1 MTNSADFQDPNVR
14 DSQLSNFTQEKA
26 LNALNKAKSLVMAYW
41 HGETLASTKDVC
53 NFYSIDRDAL
63 QKILD
68 RHRAELNS
76 DGVRKLEGQ
85 ELRRARDILSLPPS
99 TAVATVWTP
108 RAILRIG
115 MLLQDNEIAKQV
127 RNVLLD
133 QVKQNP
139 NPQQLGLFDHEE
151 DESPHEPVSGVPTP
165 AEIAEA
171 VTLSLDPARY
181 SGKEIGLAI
190 AEAIAHQ
197 HPALKTTMS
206 IAQKY
211 LKP

>member
-1 MTNSADFQDPNVR
+1 MDNLNDFQDPSVR
-14 DSQLSNFTQEKA
+14 DSQLSSFTQEKA

-53 NFYSIDRDAL
+53 SFYSIDRDTL

-68 RHRAELNS
+68 RHRLELHS

-85 ELRRARDILSLPPS
+85 ELRQARDIFALPSS
-99 TAVATVWTP
+99 TSTATVWTP
-108 RAILRIG
+108 RAILRVG

-127 RNVLLD
+127 RNILLD
-133 QVKQNP
+133 QVQQNP

-151 DESPHEPVSGVPTP
+151 DEAQRLTTDVPTP
-165 AEIAEA
+165 AEIAA
-171 VTLSLDPARY
+171 TVALALDPARF
-181 SGKEIGLAI
+181 SGREIGIAI
-190 AEAIAHQ
+190 AEAIAQQ